1 MEFEIQYT
9 SEQEEFRKEVQA
21 WIEANVGEYP
31 KDKLGEWP
39 LNETDVTIEQWQWK
53 LDIRRKL
60 GNKGWLFPTM
70 PKEYGGGG
78 MTLDKELILG
88 EELEKFDLPNE
99 RKTAIA
105 GIYVWGTEEQK
116 QRLLKPILSGD
127 TYYINC
133 WTEPDAGVDLASIK
147 TTAIKDGDDYVFN
160 GIKCYISFNHKPDFF
175 WTLAVTDPDAPRH
188 ANVGHFYMPTDIPG
202 ISWQRQP
209 LINRGSQNFVFFDNV
224 RVPKEYLIAG
234 ETQGWQVA
242 QTALEMEHG
251 GAGSLTGRGELV
263 DDLIT
268 EWKEGNVHSMAQ
280 GDAARQH
287 LVDTLIRANIDRLIQ
302 RRNFWMFRAKQPQS
316 YHGAQG
322 TWYGRETRIRSAE
335 DLLELLGPHALME
348 DEKWGLLKGR
358 MESASRN
365 ASMATHAAG
374 SYEVDKVIIARR
386 IGMSRTKEV
395 AAPTHQ
401 TASTA

>member
-1 MEFEIQYT
+1 MEFELQYT
-9 SEQEEFRKEVQA
+9 TEQEEFRKEVKA
-21 WIEANVGEYP
+21 WLEKNVTNLDVL
-31 KDKLGEWP
+31 KSWP
-39 LNETDVTIEQWQWK
+39 LEESDVTLEQWQWK
-53 LDIRRKL
+53 LDLRHKL
-60 GNKGWLFPTM
+60 GSKGWLFPTM
-70 PKEYGGGG
+70 PTEYGGGG
-78 MTLDKELILG
+78 LTLDKEMIIG
-88 EELEKFDLPNE
+88 EELEPYDLPGE

-116 QRLLKPILSGD
+116 QKFLKPVLTGE
-127 TYYINC
+127 TNYINC

-160 GIKCYISFNHKPDFF
+160 GIKCYISFLHMPDFF

-188 ANVGHFYMPTDIPG
+188 ANVGHFYMPTNLPG
-202 ISWQRQP
+202 ITRQNMP

-251 GAGSLTGRGELV
+251 GAGNLTGRGTGLAY
-263 DDLIT
+263 DLMN
-268 EWKEGNVHSMAQ
+268 EWREGKVHSMAQ
-280 GDAARQH
+280 GNAAKEHIVDA
-287 LVDTLIRANIDRLIQ
+287 LIRADIHRLIQ
-302 RRNFWMFRAKQPQS
+302 RRNFWMFRAKQHQT

-335 DLLELLGPHALME
+335 DYLDLLGPHSLME

-358 MESASRN
+358 MESAERN

-401 TASTA
+401 SASTA

>member
-1 MEFEIQYT
+1 MEFAMQYT
-9 SEQEEFRKEVQA
+9 PEQEEFRKEVRA
-21 WIEANVGEYP
+21 WLDENVTDLEVLKSWP
-31 KDKLGEWP
+31 KE
-39 LNETDVTIEQWQWK
+39 ERDVTLEQYQWK
-53 LDIRRKL
+53 LDLRRKL
-60 GNKGWLFPTM
+60 GQKGWLFPTM
-70 PKEYGGGG
+70 PVEYGGGG
-78 MTLDKELILG
+78 LSLDKEMILA
-88 EELEKFDLPNE
+88 EETDEYDLPNE

-116 QRLLKPILSGD
+116 QKYLKPILSGE
-127 TYYINC
+127 TNYINC

-160 GIKCYISFNHKPDFF
+160 GIKCYISFLHMPDFF

-188 ANVGHFYMPTDIPG
+188 ANVGHFYMPTNLQG
-202 ISWQRQP
+202 ISRQFQP
-209 LINRGSQNFVFFDNV
+209 LINRGAQNFVFFDNV

-251 GAGSLTGRGELV
+251 GSGSLGTEESLSAKLV
-263 DDLIT
+263 K
-268 EWKEGNVHSMAQ
+268 EWKEGKVHSMAQ

-287 LVDTLIRANIDRLIQ
+287 LVDTLIRADTLRLIQ
-302 RRNFWMFRAKQPQS
+302 RRNFWMFRARQPQS

-322 TWYGRETRIRSAE
+322 TWWGRETRIRSAE
-335 DLLELLGPHALME
+335 HYLDLLGPHALME
-348 DEKWGLLKGR
+348 DEKWGLLEGR

-395 AAPTHQ
+395 AAPTHS